1 MRKIL
6 SFLLSFFLII
16 LSCSC
21 GSIDKSDVSANMDE
35 TKYKATPNQ
44 YVGENTTVE
53 EVITNPAFGDFGRL
67 LFPVDRTVSEDM
79 TLSEV
84 STSSVYVWYNYIQVD
99 KTVEIINSLIDDANS
114 GNQIFYNIYSEE
126 EMQTDSS
133 KRDTGLFFFKG
144 EENAP
149 FAIMNAGG
157 GFMYVG
163 AMHDSFPH
171 ALEASKMGYNAF
183 ALIYRPDDPYAD
195 LAKAIEFIY
204 DNADEL
210 QINSNE
216 YSLWGGSAGARM
228 AATLGNSDNLAQFT
242 GRTDIPQASAV
253 IMQYTGYTSASA
265 SDAPTYSCV
274 GTSDGIASWQ
284 TMENRLNQISDYG
297 IPTEFHKYENLPHGF
312 GIGTGTIAEGWINDA
327 VTFWEN
333 QIGNIELPE
342 LRQIRNLQD
351 YLLGRDVSTHG
362 ADYDVCKDGVWD
374 VFDLCIMKRNYVN
387 KYQNSE
393 KSGDMENVQSTT

>member
-1 MRKIL
+1 
-6 SFLLSFFLII
+6 
-16 LSCSC
+16 
-21 GSIDKSDVSANMDE
+21 MDE

-171 ALEASKMGYNAF
+171 ALEASK
-183 ALIYRPDDPYAD
+183 R
-195 LAKAIEFIY
+195 
-204 DNADEL
+204 
-210 QINSNE
+210 
-216 YSLWGGSAGARM
+216 
-228 AATLGNSDNLAQFT
+228 
-242 GRTDIPQASAV
+242 V
-253 IMQYTGYTSASA
+253 
-265 SDAPTYSCV
+265 
-274 GTSDGIASWQ
+274 
-284 TMENRLNQISDYG
+284 TML
-297 IPTEFHKYENLPHGF
+297 LP
-312 GIGTGTIAEGWINDA
+312 
-327 VTFWEN
+327 
-333 QIGNIELPE
+333 
-342 LRQIRNLQD
+342 
-351 YLLGRDVSTHG
+351 
-362 ADYDVCKDGVWD
+362 
-374 VFDLCIMKRNYVN
+374 
-387 KYQNSE
+387 
-393 KSGDMENVQSTT
+393 

>member
-1 MRKIL
+1 
-6 SFLLSFFLII
+6 
-16 LSCSC
+16 
-21 GSIDKSDVSANMDE
+21 
-35 TKYKATPNQ
+35 
-44 YVGENTTVE
+44 
-53 EVITNPAFGDFGRL
+53 
-67 LFPVDRTVSEDM
+67 
-79 TLSEV
+79 
-84 STSSVYVWYNYIQVD
+84 
-99 KTVEIINSLIDDANS
+99 
-114 GNQIFYNIYSEE
+114 
-126 EMQTDSS
+126 MQTDSS

-242 GRTDIPQASAV
+242 GRTDIP
-253 IMQYTGYTSASA
+253 
-265 SDAPTYSCV
+265 
-274 GTSDGIASWQ
+274 
-284 TMENRLNQISDYG
+284 
-297 IPTEFHKYENLPHGF
+297 
-312 GIGTGTIAEGWINDA
+312 GIGCYYA
-327 VTFWEN
+327 VYRVYFCFGKRCTHIFLCWNFRRYCKLADDGKPFESN
-333 QIGNIELPE
+333 FRLWYSHRVSQI
-342 LRQIRNLQD
+342 
-351 YLLGRDVSTHG
+351 
-362 ADYDVCKDGVWD
+362 
-374 VFDLCIMKRNYVN
+374 
-387 KYQNSE
+387 
-393 KSGDMENVQSTT
+393 